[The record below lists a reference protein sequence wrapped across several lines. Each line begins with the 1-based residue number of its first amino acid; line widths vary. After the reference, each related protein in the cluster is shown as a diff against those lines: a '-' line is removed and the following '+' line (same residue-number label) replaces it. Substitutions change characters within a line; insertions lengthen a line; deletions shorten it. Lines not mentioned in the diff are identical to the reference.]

1 MSAERASSARLPTGP
16 TVLVLAGGDPVDERM
31 RELLPRVA
39 MVVAADSGLE
49 QAARLGLRVD
59 LVVGDFDSVDPDAL
73 AAAERAGATTERYPV
88 DKDYTDLEL
97 AVLAAQRLDAVRVV
111 VVGGWG
117 GRIDHALAN
126 LLLLAAP
133 AYASLH
139 LEAVGTSGRVIAVH
153 DRAEI
158 TGSPGDLVTLLA
170 VGGAAHGVTTEGL
183 QFPLRGETLEPGATR
198 GVSNVLLGTHAT
210 VELASGVLLAL
221 LPISEV
227 V

>member
-1 MSAERASSARLPTGP
+1 MSAERASSTRASTGP
-16 TVLVLAGGDPVDERM
+16 TVLVLAGGDPVDERVL
-31 RELLPRVA
+31 ELLPPVA

-88 DKDYTDLEL
+88 DKDHTDLEL

-139 LEAVGTSGRVIAVH
+139 LEAVGTGGRVVAVH
-153 DRAEI
+153 DRAELV
-158 TGSPGDLVTLLA
+158 GSPGDLVTLLA
-170 VGGAAHGVTTEGL
+170 VGGAAHGVTTQGL
-183 QFPLRGETLEPGATR
+183 RYPLRGETLEPGATR
-198 GVSNVLLGTHAT
+198 GVSNVFLDTRAT
-210 VELASGVLLAL
+210 VELTSGVLLAL

-227 V
+227 D